1 MNVQFLE
8 PAQAEF
14 TEAVNQYNDH
24 TERLGF
30 EFSDE
35 AKATVAGII

>member
-14 TEAVNQYNDH
+14 TEAVNCSADRSLKEKSEQIG
-24 TERLGF
+24 EEKR
-30 EFSDE
+30 
-35 AKATVAGII
+35 